1 MDMQFIDIKM
11 QYALLKDR
19 IDAGIHAVL
28 DHGIFIMGPEVGM
41 LEERLAAF
49 AGVRH
54 AVACS
59 SGTDALIMPLM
70 AWNIGPRDAV
80 FTTAF
85 SFFATAEAVALV
97 GAEPVFVDIRPET
110 FNMDARRLEEAVERI
125 KKEGRLLPKAVL
137 PVDLFGLPA
146 DYEAIG
152 AVAQEHGLLVL
163 EDAAQGFGGRYK
175 GRVAGS
181 LGDAAATSFFPAKPL
196 GCYGDGGAIFTDDDE
211 TAALLRSI
219 RVHGQ
224 GADRYENVRIGLNGR
239 LDSLQ
244 AAVLLQKLEVFQAEI
259 GLRNDVARSY
269 NEALNGLVKTPG
281 FHQELLST
289 WAQYSVLAQSAAQRE
304 AIMKA
309 LQMAGIPAMVYYK
322 KPLHLQQAF
331 AGLGYGEGD
340 MPVAEEISRRIFSL
354 PMHPYLEEADI
365 KRIADVIASAVR

>member
-1 MDMQFIDIKM
+1 MQFIDIKM

-28 DHGIFIMGPEVGM
+28 DHGMFIMGPEVGM

-70 AWNIGPRDAV
+70 AWNIGPGDAV

-110 FNMDARRLEEAVERI
+110 FNMDAGRLEEAVERT
-125 KKEGRLLPKAVL
+125 KKEGRLRPKAVL

-289 WAQYSVLAQSAAQRE
+289 WAQYSVLAQSAAQRK

-309 LQMAGIPAMVYYK
+309 LQMADIPAVVYYK

-340 MPVAEEISRRIFSL
+340 MPVAEEISQRIFSL

>member
-1 MDMQFIDIKM
+1 MQFIDIKM

-19 IDAGIHAVL
+19 IDASIHAVL
-28 DHGIFIMGPEVGM
+28 DHGMFIMGPEVGM

-70 AWNIGPRDAV
+70 AWGIGPGDAV
-80 FTTAF
+80 FTAAF

-110 FNMDARRLEEAVERI
+110 FNMDARRLQEAVERT
-125 KKEGRLLPKAVL
+125 KKKGRLRPKAVL

-152 AVAQEHGLLVL
+152 AIAQKHGLLVL

-175 GRVAGS
+175 GGVAGS

-196 GCYGDGGAIFTDDDE
+196 GCYGDGGAMFTDDDE
-211 TAALLRSI
+211 TAELLRSI

-244 AAVLLQKLEVFQAEI
+244 AAVLLQKLEVFEAEI

-269 NEALNGLVKTPG
+269 NAALDGLVQTPG
-281 FHQELLST
+281 FHRGLLST
-289 WAQYSVLAQSAAQRE
+289 WAQYSVLAESAAQRE
-304 AIMKA
+304 AVLKA
-309 LQMAGIPAMVYYK
+309 LQTAGIPAMVYYK

-340 MPVAEEISRRIFSL
+340 MPVAEEISQRIFSL

>member
-1 MDMQFIDIKM
+1 MQFIDIKM